1 MVLINV
7 EKYFRVHCRHAAAN
21 ESKKKQNNW
30 ALILSGMITLKTS
43 TQVLQDLYL
52 MCIAAKKNSMNL

>member
-7 EKYFRVHCRHAAAN
+7 EKYFRVLAGHAAAN

-30 ALILSGMITLKTS
+30 ALILSGMITLKIS
-43 TQVLQDLYL
+43 TQVLQVLYS
-52 MCIAAKKNSMNL
+52 MRIAAKKNSMNL